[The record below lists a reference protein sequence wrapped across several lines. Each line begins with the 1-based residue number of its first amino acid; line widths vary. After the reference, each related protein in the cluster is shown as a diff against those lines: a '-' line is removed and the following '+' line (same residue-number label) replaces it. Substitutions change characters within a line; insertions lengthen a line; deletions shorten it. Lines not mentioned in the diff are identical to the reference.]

1 MSKMTKK
8 KLRKVEKSETEEE
21 VTEATTDEY
30 DDGYGLLAASVP
42 IKIKKKK
49 KKGRRLFLER
59 RLILKT
65 EEDQEGPVPDLVTD
79 NDTD

>member
-1 MSKMTKK
+1 M
-8 KLRKVEKSETEEE
+8 
-21 VTEATTDEY
+21 
-30 DDGYGLLAASVP
+30 P
-42 IKIKKKK
+42 IKDKKKK

-79 NDTD
+79 SDTD